1 VVLVLVSACLVLS
14 LFSAGPARGLAAAST
29 PPPAPTYIPTPI
41 GPPPPPPIATATAA
55 PSLTPT
61 AVPSATSGGVTVTP
75 QTTPVGPT
83 VTPTHAAGL
92 VFTLDAARVSRVRDP
107 GDLAGLASVRPG
119 STVWL
124 MMYYTVRNLTRRTTR
139 ITTYRITGSGR
150 TIYKVT
156 YKQPAGQKEIGRLS
170 RYTPYHV
177 PRSLPY
183 GHYFFHAALAL
194 GTQRHQRI
202 WKFDV
207 GRREVPAAARP

>member
-1 VVLVLVSACLVLS
+1 VLVFASACLVLS
-14 LFSAGPARGLAAAST
+14 LFSARPVRSLAAAST

-41 GPPPPPPIATATAA
+41 GPPPPPPIATSTAV

-61 AVPSATSGGVTVTP
+61 VAPSATSGGVTVTP
-75 QTTPVGPT
+75 QATPAGPT

-124 MMYYTVRNLTRRTTR
+124 MMYYTVRNLTARTTR
-139 ITTYRITGSGR
+139 TTTYEITGGGH
-150 TIYKVT
+150 IVYKVT
-156 YKQPAGQKEIGRLS
+156 YKQPAGLKEIGRLS

-177 PRSLPY
+177 PRSLAY
-183 GHYFFHAALAL
+183 GHYFFHAWLAL
-194 GTQRHQRI
+194 GAQRHQRI
-202 WKFDV
+202 WKFAV